1 MVAELFVMHGK
12 FNYQSFNSFSGLHY
26 AKLLKKHQTL
36 DLVSAVPS
44 KEDNSAIRMLS
55 NAAKHSI
62 KNLLKDSS
70 NSGVNQESTKA
81 QDNQKDE
88 EVRYVSKRAMLSNP
102 SSKAPSPVKLV
113 PTYIGKLEEPASKT
127 KMSLNM
133 LLN

>member
-1 MVAELFVMHGK
+1 MAAEHFVMHGK
-12 FNYQSFNSFSGLHY
+12 LKHQCANCSSGLHY

-36 DLVSAVPS
+36 DLVSAAPS
-44 KEDNSAIRMLS
+44 KEDNSAIKMLS

-62 KNLLKDSS
+62 KNLLKDSTK
-70 NSGVNQESTKA
+70 NGENQESTRA
-81 QDNQKDE
+81 QDYHKDE

-102 SSKAPSPVKLV
+102 SSKAPSPVKFTPASTVTKEEV
-113 PTYIGKLEEPASKT
+113 PSKT